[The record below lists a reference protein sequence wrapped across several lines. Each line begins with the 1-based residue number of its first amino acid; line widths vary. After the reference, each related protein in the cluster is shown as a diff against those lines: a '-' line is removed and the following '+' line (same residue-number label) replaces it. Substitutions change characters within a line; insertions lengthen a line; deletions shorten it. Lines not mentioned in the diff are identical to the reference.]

1 MRGPK
6 RMPLTGRQA
15 EALTAAA
22 DGASLAE
29 VGRRMGVTRERVSSL
44 LSTAYQRLDV
54 AHLPRELKRSAAVRV
69 ARQRGLIPAAPATVE
84 REPAPTGGPRQPQ
97 GSP

>member
-15 EALTAAA
+15 EALTLAA
-22 DGASLAE
+22 DGASLSE
-29 VGRRMGVTRERVSSL
+29 VARRMGVTRERVSSL

-54 AHLPRELKRSAAVRV
+54 AYLPRELKRSAAVRV
-69 ARQRGLIPAAPATVE
+69 ARQRGLIPEATPAEAESV
-84 REPAPTGGPRQPQ
+84 
-97 GSP
+97 S